1 LMKHLSDE
9 VKFEDGG
16 RKTVLSFYLE

>member
-1 LMKHLSDE
+1 MKHLSDE

-16 RKTVLSFYLE
+16 MKTVLSFYLE